1 MSAHRLLRVGFA
13 PSIPTDQVQQK
24 AVSRAMLKVMIDDV
38 DDSEEN
44 GDGSRLKK
52 LQQKL
57 IAKRKDVG
65 IEAGVKELLDG
76 GTYVVLVPNDN
87 R

>member
-1 MSAHRLLRVGFA
+1 
-13 PSIPTDQVQQK
+13 
-24 AVSRAMLKVMIDDV
+24 MLKVMIDDV

-87 R
+87 RWERRLVFNLTQVQTRCLF